1 MPSTEGYPP
10 SLRQSR
16 ASSVHASRTAQGV
29 RGLRKATPSAE
40 RLCCQREAIHRV
52 WRKARRQ
59 AFTRPGQRKVS
70 GKVRQSSACCCNL
83 QRQGYPSTV
92 PLSRQRE
99 AIHRA
104 CKAGLGVRRPRIQV
118 SAGYLGP
125 WRMQSSS
132 SCCNVQRQGS
142 PSTVQLSRQREA
154 IHRACRSRAGRQ
166 ASTHPGQRRV
176 SGALA
181 NAHCSKRCGTED
193 RQR

>member
-125 WRMQSSS
+125 WR
-132 SCCNVQRQGS
+132 RK
-142 PSTVQLSRQREA
+142 A
-154 IHRACRSRAGRQ
+154 A
-166 ASTHPGQRRV
+166 V
-176 SGALA
+176 SADPKGHVL
-181 NAHCSKRCGTED
+181 N
-193 RQR
+193 

>member
-1 MPSTEGYPP
+1 MLWFFASLGGRGGHPAVAARAKYPCRGSNAAGPINRATVPSTEGYPP

-125 WRMQSSS
+125 WR
-132 SCCNVQRQGS
+132 RK
-142 PSTVQLSRQREA
+142 A
-154 IHRACRSRAGRQ
+154 A
-166 ASTHPGQRRV
+166 V
-176 SGALA
+176 SADPKGHVL
-181 NAHCSKRCGTED
+181 N
-193 RQR
+193 